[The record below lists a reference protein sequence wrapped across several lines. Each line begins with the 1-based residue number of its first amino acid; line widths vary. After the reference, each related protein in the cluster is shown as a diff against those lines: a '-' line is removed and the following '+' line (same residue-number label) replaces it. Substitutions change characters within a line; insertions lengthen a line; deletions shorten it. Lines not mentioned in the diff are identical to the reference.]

1 MHRFVFR
8 RLCAALMVLTFLSGF
23 PVQGSAMASQMSL
36 AASGELPMPDGCTA
50 CGDDQE
56 INMTCPVVFCLGL
69 SAVVFD
75 PTEFITRIPSV
86 EIWVWQQD
94 ADVGLA
100 PSPAPHP
107 PRISIPV

>member
-1 MHRFVFR
+1 MNRFVFR

-23 PVQGSAMASQMSL
+23 SIQGSAMASQMSL

-50 CGDDQE
+50 CGDDQG
-56 INMTCPVVFCLGL
+56 INMTCPVVFCLGF

-75 PTEFITRIPSV
+75 PTEFTRTPSV
-86 EIWVWQQD
+86 ETWVRQQD

-100 PSPAPHP
+100 PSPDPHP

>member
-1 MHRFVFR
+1 MNRFVFR

-23 PVQGSAMASQMSL
+23 PIQGSAMASQMSL
-36 AASGELPMPDGCTA
+36 AASGELPMLDGCTA
-50 CGDDQE
+50 CGDGQE

-75 PTEFITRIPSV
+75 PIEFARIPSV
-86 EIWVWQQD
+86 ESWVLQQV

-100 PSPAPHP
+100 PSPDPHP